1 MNGNKCKSNICLHFL
16 LTKPNISSIILSVK
30 KIAENKRPTLKR
42 CWRTIGQV
50 FIHIHKFVTRT
61 DKNLKHSGK
70 TMLDDI
76 ITYLICIS
84 QVISSISAKLF
95 QLFKTEYRNILCG
108 CVGIGRR
115 YRLKICWCNTV
126 RVQVPEAP
134 LNNYQLRI
142 GHIRRRNMS

>member
-1 MNGNKCKSNICLHFL
+1 MNGNQYESNICLYFL
-16 LTKPNISSIILSVK
+16 LTKPNISSIIPSVK

-50 FIHIHKFVTRT
+50 FIHIHKFDVQ
-61 DKNLKHSGK
+61 NGQEFEAQWE

-76 ITYLICIS
+76 ITYLTCIS

-126 RVQVPEAP
+126 RVQVPSSTLWA
-134 LNNYQLRI
+134 I
-142 GHIRRRNMS
+142 VV

>member
-1 MNGNKCKSNICLHFL
+1 M
-16 LTKPNISSIILSVK
+16 
-30 KIAENKRPTLKR
+30 
-42 CWRTIGQV
+42 
-50 FIHIHKFVTRT
+50 
-61 DKNLKHSGK
+61 KHSGK

-76 ITYLICIS
+76 ITYLTCIS

-142 GHIRRRNMS
+142 GHIRRKICRRLYFLYSF

>member
-1 MNGNKCKSNICLHFL
+1 MLAHHRAGLHTYTQIRDQNGREFE
-16 LTKPNISSIILSVK
+16 
-30 KIAENKRPTLKR
+30 AQWE
-42 CWRTIGQV
+42 
-50 FIHIHKFVTRT
+50 
-61 DKNLKHSGK
+61 

-76 ITYLICIS
+76 ITYLTCIS

-126 RVQVPEAP
+126 RVQVPSST
-134 LNNYQLRI
+134 L
-142 GHIRRRNMS
+142 